1 MRDREF
7 VISNPATRAR
17 GESVRPLYLVD
28 VSSTP
33 CGVESR
39 LFLIGI
45 GMVVSRQGLLCCG
58 DSLVSVCSL
67 SR

>member
-17 GESVRPLYLVD
+17 GEGVPPLCLVA
-28 VSSTP
+28 VSPAP
-33 CGVESR
+33 CGVQSR